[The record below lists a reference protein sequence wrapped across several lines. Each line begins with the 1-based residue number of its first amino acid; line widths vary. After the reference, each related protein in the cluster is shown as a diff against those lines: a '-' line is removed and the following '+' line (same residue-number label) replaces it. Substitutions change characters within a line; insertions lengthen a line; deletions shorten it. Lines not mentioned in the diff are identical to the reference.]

1 MAQAVIPSV
10 KIRVSHVS
18 RVFPAIGKRHEV
30 IALQDV
36 CLEVYDQEIVCVIG
50 PSGCGKST
58 LLNTIAGF
66 DQPTS
71 GELMLHDHPIV
82 NPGPDRS
89 VVFQSPALFP
99 WLNVIDNVEFG
110 PKHRHEPKEI
120 TREKAL
126 KLLSAVKLSGWE
138 RHFVYELS
146 GGMKQRVQLAR
157 ALINDPEVLLM
168 DEPFGPLD
176 WQTRSE
182 MQDLLHQVWEVF
194 RPTIFLVTHDVEEA
208 IILADRIYVFS
219 RHPGRVVHQ
228 LEVKLPKPRNKE
240 MITTSEFV
248 EIKAELLHYLR
259 GREQLLE
266 AKAK

>member
-1 MAQAVIPSV
+1 MIQTLPPSV
-10 KIRVSHVS
+10 KIRASHVN
-18 RVFPAIGKRHEV
+18 RVFPGIGKRREV

-36 CLEVYDQEIVCVIG
+36 CLEVNDQEIVCVVG

-58 LLNTIAGF
+58 LLNMIAGF

-71 GELMLHDHPIV
+71 GELTLHNHPIV
-82 NPGPDRS
+82 SPGPDRS

-99 WLNVIDNVEFG
+99 WLNVIENVEFG
-110 PKHRHEPKEI
+110 PNHRHEPKEI
-120 TREKAL
+120 THEKAL
-126 KLLSAVKLSGWE
+126 KLLAAVNLSGWE
-138 RHFVYELS
+138 RHYVYELS

-176 WQTRSE
+176 WQTRTE
-182 MQDLLHQVWEVF
+182 MQDLLRQVWEVF

-208 IILADRIYVFS
+208 ILLADRVYVFS

-228 LEVKLPKPRNKE
+228 LEVKLPKPRNQE
-240 MITTSEFV
+240 MITSPEFV
-248 EIKAELLHYLR
+248 EIKAELLHYIR
-259 GREQLLE
+259 G
-266 AKAK
+266 KG